1 MARRKRCRVTERGL
15 MDELSEID
23 RLLKGL
29 AGRVL
34 REGVAPG
41 PVVVAVLLLVKEC
54 DGVLRLVAM
63 SEGEKVA

>member
-1 MARRKRCRVTERGL
+1 MCKASDVAVLDDMA
-15 MDELSEID
+15 EID

-34 REGVAPG
+34 REVVAPG

-54 DGVLRLVAM
+54 DGVLRLLAM
-63 SEGEKVA
+63 SEGEKSVERLC